1 MKSTFTK
8 RVNSVLAA
16 VLTIVALMVGQQAL
30 AESKTVT
37 YKFHAV
43 ESNNG
48 TNNIVNPVFKG
59 VTISSDDSQ
68 MNATTLEGSEDDTQD
83 GISAT
88 TINAFRAYFQ
98 LNLDGSTD
106 IKESVDIW
114 DEEW

>member
-1 MKSTFTK
+1 MKRTFTK

-37 YKFHAV
+37 YKFHAGLNYGAKS
-43 ESNNG
+43 SN
-48 TNNIVNPVFKG
+48 
-59 VTISSDDSQ
+59 
-68 MNATTLEGSEDDTQD
+68 DTSGQ
-83 GISAT
+83 GA
-88 TINAFRAYFQ
+88 R
-98 LNLDGSTD
+98 

>member
-1 MKSTFTK
+1 MKRTFTK
-8 RVNSVLAA
+8 RVNGVLAA

-43 ESNNG
+43 ESNN
-48 TNNIVNPVFKG
+48 
-59 VTISSDDSQ
+59 
-68 MNATTLEGSEDDTQD
+68 DTSGQ
-83 GISAT
+83 GA
-88 TINAFRAYFQ
+88 R
-98 LNLDGSTD
+98 